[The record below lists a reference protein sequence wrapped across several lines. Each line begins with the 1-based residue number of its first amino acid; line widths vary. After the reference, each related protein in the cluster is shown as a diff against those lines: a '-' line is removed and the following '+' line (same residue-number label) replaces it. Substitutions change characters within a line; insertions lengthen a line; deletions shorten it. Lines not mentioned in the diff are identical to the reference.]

1 MGLFKIIKHTIFFPF
16 FILRGLFSTRKYRE
30 YLKGRVELDKQLD
43 QLNSMKRKAKREKNV
58 DPSKIKMID
67 QRIDYVKLARG
78 ELRKTYIKQ
87 KRLLKHPTSMYA
99 FQSEKRSEKRLRQVM
114 GKLK

>member
-1 MGLFKIIKHTIFFPF
+1 MRLAKLIIRIIFFPF
-16 FILRGLFSTRKYRE
+16 FLFRGLFSSRRYRE
-30 YLKGRVELDKQLD
+30 YLKSRGELDKQLD
-43 QLNSMKRKAKREKNV
+43 QLHTVKSKAKREKNV
-58 DPSKIKMID
+58 DPSKVKMID
-67 QRIDYVKLARG
+67 ERIDYIKMARG

-87 KRLLKHPTSMYA
+87 KRLMKKPTSMYA